1 MPKNRQTTPLHDV
14 NETVSMNE
22 CTGLM
27 PAGLGDQGGGT
38 ALGELYS
45 VHPPEAPTDKRSRAK
60 KAAVKSLKL

>member
-1 MPKNRQTTPLHDV
+1 MSKNMRKSPIHDV

-45 VHPPEAPTDKRSRAK
+45 VHPPEAPTAKARAK
-60 KAAVKSLKL
+60 RAAIKGLKL